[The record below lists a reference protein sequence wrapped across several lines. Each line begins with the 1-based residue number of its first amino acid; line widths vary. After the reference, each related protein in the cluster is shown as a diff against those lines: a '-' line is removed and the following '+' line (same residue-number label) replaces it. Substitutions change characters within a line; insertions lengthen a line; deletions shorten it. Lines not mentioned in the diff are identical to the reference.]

1 MPITTSRTNGGII
14 GTSSLLAFL
23 VLAAYWPGIAGPA
36 TTPRWIVL
44 FTLVPLLLFF
54 ADRVRLTLSHV
65 AGLAFIAWCAVT
77 LMWSVSP
84 LDGIGA
90 LAELAAIGSI
100 FALGSLSDDLTPLY
114 RGAAVGIGVSS
125 VLVIGQWL
133 HLIDIPAFYLPA
145 GLFVNANHMG
155 EAAALVLVACLFNRI
170 WWGVLASAPALLLSG
185 SRAAVLA
192 VAISCMAWLWA
203 NHLRA
208 TAAVCCVLAL
218 WLAVAAFFI
227 VKPDMNGQ
235 HERLAIWSDTA
246 RNLTFAG
253 AGIGSYWEAFPDI
266 AVATDI
272 SRVRPEHAHNEF
284 LDIAFET
291 GAVGFLLFLAFAAT
305 LWGPFNVERAILI
318 AVLVEASFAFPFSN
332 PATTFLGSVAA
343 GAAARSRR
351 DIRSEVVAGRDRIR
365 AWLAA
370 GKAAQTA
377 V

>member
-1 MPITTSRTNGGII
+1 M
-14 GTSSLLAFL
+14 SSVLAFL

-36 TTPRWIVL
+36 TTPRWVAL
-44 FTLVPLLLFF
+44 FTFVPLLLFF

-77 LMWSVSP
+77 LAWSVSP

-90 LAELAAIGSI
+90 LAELATIGAV

-145 GLFVNANHMG
+145 ALFVNANHMG
-155 EAAALVLVACLFNRI
+155 EAAALILVACMFNRI
-170 WWGVLASAPALLLSG
+170 WWGVIASAPALLLSG

-192 VAISCMAWLWA
+192 VVIACLYWLWA
-203 NHLRA
+203 HRLRA

-246 RNLTFAG
+246 RNLTFTG
-253 AGIGSYWEAFPDI
+253 QGIGSYWEAFPDI

-272 SRVRPEHAHNEF
+272 SRVRPDHAHNEF

-291 GAVGFLLFLAFAAT
+291 GAVGFMLFLAFVAT
-305 LWGPFNVERAILI
+305 LRGPFNVERAVLI
-318 AVLVEASFAFPFSN
+318 ALMVEACFAFPFSN
-332 PATTFLGSVAA
+332 ASTAFLGSVAA